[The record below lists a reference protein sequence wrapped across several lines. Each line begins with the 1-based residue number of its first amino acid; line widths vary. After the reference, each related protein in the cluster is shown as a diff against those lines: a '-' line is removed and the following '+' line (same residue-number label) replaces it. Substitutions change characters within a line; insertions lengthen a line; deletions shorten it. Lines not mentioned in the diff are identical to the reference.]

1 MIYYQYIGP
10 GVRRPGS
17 QKARES
23 DGTGVRLPRRSE
35 VIFSNLLSCFS
46 IPADLSVSIHVS
58 LHMSLFMY
66 YFPSQC
72 FFLLSLYLAVCLP
85 PSLYASLSPSLS
97 LFSYSVASFLCLLSS
112 NSLSPNICIYLY
124 LPLSILRRLY
134 FSSCLY
140 ISHSSSVSLFQQRL
154 RRRGR
159 NEGGR
164 QKGKIRKRERRR
176 R

>member
-1 MIYYQYIGP
+1 M
-10 GVRRPGS
+10 
-17 QKARES
+17 ARES
-23 DGTGVRLPRRSE
+23 DCLGDQKLYFLISFPVFQFQPICLSLSMYLYICLYSCITFLPRAS
-35 VIFSNLLSCFS
+35 FSCLCILLSVYLPHS
-46 IPADLSVSIHVS
+46 MP
-58 LHMSLFMY
+58 LF
-66 YFPSQC
+66 
-72 FFLLSLYLAVCLP
+72 LP
-85 PSLYASLSPSLS
+85 HY

-164 QKGKIRKRERRR
+164 QKGKRRKRERRR